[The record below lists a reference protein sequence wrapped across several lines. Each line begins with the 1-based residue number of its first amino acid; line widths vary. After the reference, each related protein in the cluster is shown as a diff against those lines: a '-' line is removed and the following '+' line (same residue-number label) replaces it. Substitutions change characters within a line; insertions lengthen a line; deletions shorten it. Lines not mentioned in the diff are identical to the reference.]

1 MDLKEKY
8 KGALHDNP
16 LTRLKAQE
24 EERRRNSPRGTL
36 LEKQSAELQALQ
48 RKIVSEGKEL
58 AHEHTVKRGKVA
70 MLNRPEHRD
79 FEPGLKRE
87 EAEMRAHHAKLLR
100 AITDKHDTE
109 LKRFK

>member
-1 MDLKEKY
+1 
-8 KGALHDNP
+8 
-16 LTRLKAQE
+16 
-24 EERRRNSPRGTL
+24 
-36 LEKQSAELQALQ
+36 
-48 RKIVSEGKEL
+48 
-58 AHEHTVKRGKVA
+58 